1 MGDQNRAIQS
11 ATTINAASG
20 SVVDPN
26 IQFVNSPTYQTPG
39 DKEFGTFELGQRNVL
54 PKSLFY
60 EAVSASNPYTGLFAY
75 YVLGKSGGAV
85 KYHRSE
91 STDGAAVITPAVSR
105 NPTAANII
113 SEVSK
118 PSGSK
123 NFPAYMDFSGKSPY
137 AGQPYNVKDFI
148 FCKHYGVIPNNRMI
162 TLRRFPG
169 PVLDSLRVPTDS
181 SDIKI
186 DGKDV
191 SVNGKA
197 KDNIQKILEDGG
209 ETNVNLPVAQAV
221 TYFGEGTG
229 NALSDILKF
238 STGLN
243 FNPERQS
250 EMLNM
255 KTGDPGLFN
264 TPFGDILK
272 SALSPSASEAAGDI
286 DKILGTLQNPERNIN
301 KLRRYFLDLE
311 TTAGG
316 PLSKKIF
323 VNLNTVD
330 SMMVRQR
337 GFNGG
342 FETFYLVFDYNL
354 TSAGQINSKMLF
366 LDLIANILSLGS
378 DYGTFLS
385 PEVRLDQQNV
395 GIGFPGGGEGYAKLL
410 TNPLEYIKGA
420 VNGVLNENTVNKIKE
435 LEGYT
440 KEAAEDLK
448 RFINDPSKGIDPN
461 SKFMKSLS
469 VFISDIFLKQV
480 YFKPIMLSGYPTGDW
495 HMVVGN
501 PLNPIAMIGN
511 LVCTSVKID
520 FDETLGPDDFPI
532 GFKATFSMQHG
543 RQRHKGD
550 FESHLNRGN
559 GRLYLGHLNTS
570 EESLKAFQD
579 TTGKSLAQIVAEGQ
593 SGNGSLTVAANNVAP
608 N

>member
-1 MGDQNRAIQS
+1 
-11 ATTINAASG
+11 
-20 SVVDPN
+20 
-26 IQFVNSPTYQTPG
+26 
-39 DKEFGTFELGQRNVL
+39 
-54 PKSLFY
+54 
-60 EAVSASNPYTGLFAY
+60 
-75 YVLGKSGGAV
+75 
-85 KYHRSE
+85 
-91 STDGAAVITPAVSR
+91 
-105 NPTAANII
+105 
-113 SEVSK
+113 
-118 PSGSK
+118 
-123 NFPAYMDFSGKSPY
+123 
-137 AGQPYNVKDFI
+137 
-148 FCKHYGVIPNNRMI
+148 
-162 TLRRFPG
+162 
-169 PVLDSLRVPTDS
+169 
-181 SDIKI
+181 
-186 DGKDV
+186 
-191 SVNGKA
+191 
-197 KDNIQKILEDGG
+197 
-209 ETNVNLPVAQAV
+209 
-221 TYFGEGTG
+221 
-229 NALSDILKF
+229 
-238 STGLN
+238 
-243 FNPERQS
+243 
-250 EMLNM
+250 
-255 KTGDPGLFN
+255 
-264 TPFGDILK
+264 
-272 SALSPSASEAAGDI
+272 
-286 DKILGTLQNPERNIN
+286 
-301 KLRRYFLDLE
+301 
-311 TTAGG
+311 
-316 PLSKKIF
+316 
-323 VNLNTVD
+323 
-330 SMMVRQR
+330 
-337 GFNGG
+337 
-342 FETFYLVFDYNL
+342 
-354 TSAGQINSKMLF
+354 MLF

-511 LVCTSVKID
+511 LVCTSVKIE

-543 RQRHKGD
+543 RQRHRGD

-593 SGNGSLTVAANNVAP
+593 SGNGSLNVAANNVAP